1 MTPRLQ
7 AGLAAYR
14 TGHYFEAHE
23 RWEDVWRVE
32 RDPLTRDFVQGLIQ
46 LAAAMHKL
54 VHQHNAVGAL
64 RLLDRARGHL
74 AAAPPDAGELD
85 VARLVADIAR
95 ARAAIEELH
104 ALGRVDL
111 DPKLVPAIEPG
122 ARTGGAK

>member
-7 AGLAAYR
+7 PGLSAYR

-23 RWEDVWRVE
+23 RWEEVWRDE
-32 RDPLTRDFVQGLIQ
+32 RDPVTRDFVQGLIQ

-64 RLLDRARGHL
+64 RLLDRARAHL
-74 AAAPPDAGELD
+74 AAAPPDAGGLD
-85 VARLVADIAR
+85 VTRLVTDIAR
-95 ARAAIEELH
+95 ASAALEALH

-111 DPKLVPAIEPG
+111 DPLLVPMV
-122 ARTGGAK
+122 